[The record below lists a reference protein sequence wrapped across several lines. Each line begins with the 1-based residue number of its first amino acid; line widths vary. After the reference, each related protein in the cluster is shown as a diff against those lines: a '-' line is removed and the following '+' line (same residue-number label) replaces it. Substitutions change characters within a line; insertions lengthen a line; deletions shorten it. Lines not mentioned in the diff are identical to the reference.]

1 VKRIVRKTTQD
12 KPANATHWSTRTM
25 ASAVGVSETTVRRIW
40 HKYGLKPHLMECFK
54 ISTDPHFTEK
64 LEANLSARAGQFV
77 RVLPF
82 SREGLLFSVDSDT
95 TTNMQVLFNHL
106 T

>member
-1 VKRIVRKTTQD
+1 LPFITTWD
-12 KPANATHWSTRTM
+12 DSRNHNHPTN
-25 ASAVGVSETTVRRIW
+25 SAE
-40 HKYGLKPHLMECFK
+40 EAK